1 MVLDLDQFAAV
12 NDVLGHDH
20 GDALLGKVA
29 QRLRAGLPPD
39 TYIARLSGDS
49 FAVVG
54 PCAAV
59 HRDSVQACFATPFVI
74 HEARQPVSAC
84 LGIVRLGT
92 SNVSGIEY
100 LKDAFVALKRAKS
113 QGLGSAVEFSQDIG
127 LQVRERSH
135 LLRDLRM
142 AFDESQLFL
151 TYQLK
156 GELATGRVVGAYAML
171 R

>member
-1 MVLDLDQFAAV
+1 MSASRPGVEKGQCLVVLGLDQFAAV

-54 PCAAV
+54 SCAAV

-74 HEARQPVSAC
+74 
-84 LGIVRLGT
+84 
-92 SNVSGIEY
+92 
-100 LKDAFVALKRAKS
+100 
-113 QGLGSAVEFSQDIG
+113 
-127 LQVRERSH
+127 
-135 LLRDLRM
+135 
-142 AFDESQLFL
+142 
-151 TYQLK
+151 
-156 GELATGRVVGAYAML
+156 
-171 R
+171 

>member
-29 QRLRAGLPPD
+29 QRLRAGLPPN

-59 HRDSVQACFATPFVI
+59 HRDSVQACFATPFCD
-74 HEARQPVSAC
+74 S
-84 LGIVRLGT
+84 
-92 SNVSGIEY
+92 
-100 LKDAFVALKRAKS
+100 
-113 QGLGSAVEFSQDIG
+113 
-127 LQVRERSH
+127 
-135 LLRDLRM
+135 
-142 AFDESQLFL
+142 
-151 TYQLK
+151 
-156 GELATGRVVGAYAML
+156 
-171 R
+171 